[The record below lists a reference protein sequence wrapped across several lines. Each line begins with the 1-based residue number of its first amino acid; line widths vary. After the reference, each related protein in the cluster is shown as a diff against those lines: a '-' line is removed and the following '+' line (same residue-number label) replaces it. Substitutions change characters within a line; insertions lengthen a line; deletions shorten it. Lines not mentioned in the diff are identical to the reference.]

1 MSEAEYLREQVFTK
15 EYLMHFIKTDHI
27 FDDPKIFFSI
37 AFIQIQFLF
46 INLIYYEM
54 NYLKENIRK
63 HF

>member
-1 MSEAEYLREQVFTK
+1 MDEAEYLREQVFIK
-15 EYLMHFIKTDHI
+15 DYLMHFIKTDHI
-27 FDDPKIFFSI
+27 VDDPKIFFSI

-46 INLIYYEM
+46 IILLYFEM